1 MNNTAG
7 ITKGFKEAL
16 LDGDFVMTAE
26 VGPPKG
32 TDVEQMLKD
41 ARILKGKV
49 HALNVTDNQS
59 SVMRMGSLAGCHLLK
74 DEGIEPVFQLTC
86 RDRNRMALQSDLLS
100 AHALGVRTVLSL
112 TGDFVS
118 AGDHPG
124 AKPVFDLESVQ
135 LLECIERMNN
145 GHDLS
150 TAYAGKELPNGTPL
164 KGNTD
169 FFAGA
174 VVTPE
179 ADPLEPQLMKFGKKI
194 AAGAQFFQ
202 TQAVY
207 DMEKFYSFLDTVEP
221 YNTRIIAG
229 ILLLKSAGMA
239 RFLNK
244 FVPGIVVPDSLIEE
258 LKASSEP
265 LKTGV
270 SIAARQIKALKGRCS
285 GVHIM
290 AIGLEH
296 LVPEI
301 IAEAGV

>member
-1 MNNTAG
+1 MS
-7 ITKGFKEAL
+7 KGFKDAL
-16 LDGDFVMTAE
+16 LNDDFVITAE

-32 TDVEQMLKD
+32 TDIDEMLKN
-41 ARILKGKV
+41 ARLLKGKV
-49 HALNVTDNQS
+49 HVLNVTDNQS
-59 SVMRMGSLAGCHLLK
+59 SVMRMGSLAGCHLLL

-100 AHALGVRTVLSL
+100 AHALGVRNVLSL

-118 AGDHPG
+118 AGDHPD

-135 LLECIERMNN
+135 LLECINKLN
-145 GHDLS
+145 TGSDLS
-150 TAYAGKELPNGTPL
+150 TRYAGKDLPNGTAL
-164 KGNTD
+164 DGSTD

-179 ADPLEPQLMKFGKKI
+179 ASPLPPQLMKFEKKK

-207 DMEKFYSFLDTVEP
+207 DMEKFNDFLEMDIVRD
-221 YNTRIIAG
+221 TRIIAG

-244 FVPGIVVPDSLIEE
+244 FVPGIVVPDSLINS
-258 LKASSEP
+258 LKESSDP

-270 SIAARQIKALKGRCS
+270 EIAAEQIKSLKGKCA
-285 GVHIM
+285 GVHVM

-301 IAEAGV
+301 IEKAGI

>member
-1 MNNTAG
+1 MTSIAG
-7 ITKGFKEAL
+7 VTKGFKEAL

-32 TDVEQMLKD
+32 TDVSEMLEN
-41 ARILKGKV
+41 ARLLKGKV

-59 SVMRMGSLAGCHLLK
+59 SVMRMGSLAGCHLLI

-86 RDRNRMALQSDLLS
+86 RDRNRLALQSDLLS

-112 TGDFVS
+112 TGDFVY

-135 LLECIERMNN
+135 LLECIGRLNN
-145 GHDLS
+145 GSDLS
-150 TAYAGKELPNGTPL
+150 TRYAGKNLPDGTPL

-179 ADPLEPQLMKFGKKI
+179 ADPIEPQLMKFEKKI

-202 TQAVY
+202 TQAIY
-207 DMEKFYSFLDTVEP
+207 DMEKFYGFLDTVERCD
-221 YNTRIIAG
+221 TKIIAG

-239 RFLNK
+239 KFLNK

-258 LKASSEP
+258 LKASSDP

-270 SIAARQIKALKGRCS
+270 SIAARQIKSLKGRCS
-285 GVHIM
+285 GVHVM

-301 IAEAGV
+301 IEEAGV